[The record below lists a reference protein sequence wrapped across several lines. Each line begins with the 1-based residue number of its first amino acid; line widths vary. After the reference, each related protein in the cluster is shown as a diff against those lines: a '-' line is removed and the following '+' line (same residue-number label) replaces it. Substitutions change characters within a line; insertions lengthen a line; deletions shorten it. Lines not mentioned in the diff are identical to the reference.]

1 MNYKAG
7 RGSFSRITPK
17 VNVGHGC
24 IGTWQVALR
33 YSNLNLTDGDIT
45 GGEEDNLTIGMNW
58 FATPNIRFTAN
69 YVNVLDVEGGGK
81 SGDEPEVFQLR
92 T

>member
-7 RGSFSRITPK
+7 SGSFVRITPRTS
-17 VNVGHGC
+17 VGDGG

-33 YSNLNLTDGDIT
+33 YSNLDLTDVDVT
-45 GGEEDNLTIGMNW
+45 GGEQDNLTIGMNW

-69 YVNVLDVEGGGK
+69 YVNVLDVEGVAGLAMNLK
-81 SGDEPEVFQLR
+81 YSS
-92 T
+92 